1 MAGGIFPPEAFSLEP
16 AWRNL
21 FENPGLVQFLHR
33 LLGYLVLVLGIVAW
47 LKGRRSVHRKTR
59 RAFDW
64 MGVMVFGQAV
74 LGIGTVLY
82 GGQWHLALTHAIGAI
97 LLWVLVLRAR
107 FMAQYP
113 IQLSLRG

>member
-1 MAGGIFPPEAFSLEP
+1 
-16 AWRNL
+16 
-21 FENPGLVQFLHR
+21 
-33 LLGYLVLVLGIVAW
+33 
-47 LKGRRSVHRKTR
+47 
-59 RAFDW
+59 
-64 MGVMVFGQAV
+64 VMVFGQAV